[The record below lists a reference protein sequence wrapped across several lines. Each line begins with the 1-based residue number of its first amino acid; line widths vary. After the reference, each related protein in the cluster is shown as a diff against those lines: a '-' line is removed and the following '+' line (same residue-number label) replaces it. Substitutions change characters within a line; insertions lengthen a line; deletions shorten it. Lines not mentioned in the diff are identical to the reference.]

1 METGVSKIDVETG
14 VSEIDVETGVSE
26 IDVETGVSKID
37 VETGVSEIDLCDTT
51 GENLNESVAVIACVE
66 QTVSTESVVI

>member
-1 METGVSKIDVETG
+1 M
-14 VSEIDVETGVSE
+14 
-26 IDVETGVSKID
+26 ETGVSKID